1 MRYTDIP
8 GIYRRGYKG
17 NISELPTDT
26 VLTLVRQLHDA
37 KRAHR
42 HTDVRI
48 GSPSGLYSFAAPH
61 DLPEKPGDK
70 HLFVPTDLHDY
81 NYKDYEG
88 SIPDGLYG
96 AGTVKKLEESPV
108 VILKNTPNKIQF
120 TRGTSQDSPV
130 YTLIKTRN
138 GNYIATIKS
147 KDQPTIVKA
156 YKKSHFKSMP
166 IKDIADFIDQGAQ
179 VRPKID
185 GASTLLYLGANG
197 MRAFGTRVGANGMRP
212 EYTNYLGPEIRNAQV
227 PKDLVG
233 KMIRGELYGV
243 DAHGKP
249 IHPNELSGLL
259 HSNIVNAVDTKQK
272 KGIRLLIA
280 ALAENKNGVD
290 DWYTGADDLVAKLN
304 NPSIHGMPPVTG
316 EAAKRLVAQIVA
328 GKYPLTREGVVWQL
342 PGKQPVKSKKIDDY
356 DVIIRDIFPA
366 DTQGE
371 PRAGGFTYSY
381 PGSDKVVGSVGTGF
395 SHAMLKDMLANPQNY
410 IGQTA
415 RVHSQEQLGSGALR
429 APGFLAMKA
438 D

>member
-1 MRYTDIP
+1 MAKDPIIGIP
-8 GIYRRGYKG
+8 RHGYKG
-17 NISELPTDT
+17 NLSELPTDT
-26 VLTLVRQLHDA
+26 VLTLVRQLHNA
-37 KRAHR
+37 RRAGH
-42 HTDVRI
+42 HVDVRI

-61 DLPEKPGDK
+61 DLPEKVGDK
-70 HLFVPTDLHDY
+70 HLLIPTDLHRFA
-81 NYKDYEG
+81 YKDFEG
-88 SIPDGLYG
+88 LIPGGYG
-96 AGTVKKLEESPV
+96 AGTVHKLEESPV
-108 VILKNTPNKIQF
+108 VILKNEPNKLQF
-120 TRGTSQDSPV
+120 TRGTSQDSPI
-130 YTLIKTRN
+130 YTLIKTRS
-138 GNYIATIKS
+138 GNYLATIKS
-147 KDQPTIVKA
+147 KDQPTIVKS

-166 IKDIADFIDQGAQ
+166 IEDIADFIDQGAQ

-185 GASTLLYLGANG
+185 GASTLLYLGTNG
-197 MRAFGTRVGANGMRP
+197 MRAFGTRVGANGERP

-227 PKDLVG
+227 PKELVG

-243 DAHGKP
+243 NSHGRP

-259 HSNIVNAVDTKQK
+259 HSNVVNAIDTKQK

-280 ALAENKNGVD
+280 ALAENKNGQD
-290 DWYTGADDLVAKLN
+290 DWYTGADDLVAKLH

-316 EAAKRLVAQIVA
+316 DAAKRLVAQIVA

-356 DVIIRDIFPA
+356 DVVIRDIFPA
-366 DTQGE
+366 ETKGD

-381 PGSDKVVGSVGTGF
+381 PGSNKVVGRVGTGF
-395 SHAMLKDMLANPQNY
+395 SHEMLKDMLANPQNY

-429 APGFLAMKA
+429 APGFLAIKA